1 MNTTRII
8 NGWIIIIILLAV
20 IIIAGGIIIWSKY
33 SPNRAMEIS
42 LATPKNQNGEIY
54 IGGEVNNPGIYPL
67 YDKDNITGLIAAA
80 GGTTDDAESGRLEL
94 IVPGSTTDES
104 PQLININ
111 LAEAWL
117 LQALP
122 GIGAV
127 KAEAIVAHRE
137 QNGPFRN
144 TQELTKVAGI
154 GTASLEQIEHL
165 ITAGD

>member
-67 YDKDNITGLIAAA
+67 YDEDNITGLIAAA

-117 LQALP
+117 LEALP

-144 TQELTKVAGI
+144 IQELTKVAGI